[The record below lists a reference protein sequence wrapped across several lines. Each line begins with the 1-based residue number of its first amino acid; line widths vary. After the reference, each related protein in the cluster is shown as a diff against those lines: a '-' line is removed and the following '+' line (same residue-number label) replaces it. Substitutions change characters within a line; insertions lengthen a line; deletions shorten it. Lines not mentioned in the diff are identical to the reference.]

1 MRQGSPS
8 WRTPRP
14 STVTTPC
21 SSGWRLCWPLPRRV
35 ITSLGPSQLPSP
47 LVLTDHVQGSLHWE
61 ASLVPIMSCSS
72 PAQSSRGPGSGYSRR
87 DEGCERASPGCS
99 LLDTQVRWGR
109 KPQSAKHVQG
119 IPSWL
124 HTTGY
129 NTFKAK
135 LGAPPPISLCQ
146 FVNQGITLKSA
157 SSPTST
163 PLTSANSSH

>member
-21 SSGWRLCWPLPRRV
+21 SSGWRPCWPLPRRV

-47 LVLTDHVQGSLHWE
+47 LVLSDHVQGSLHWE
-61 ASLVPIMSCSS
+61 ASPVPIMSCSS
-72 PAQSSRGPGSGYSRR
+72 PAQSSRGPGSGHSRR

-109 KPQSAKHVQG
+109 KPQSAKHVFPPGSTQLD
-119 IPSWL
+119 ITRSKPSL
-124 HTTGY
+124 ALPLPCPFA
-129 NTFKAK
+129 NLSIKA
-135 LGAPPPISLCQ
+135 
-146 FVNQGITLKSA
+146 
-157 SSPTST
+157 SP
-163 PLTSANSSH
+163 